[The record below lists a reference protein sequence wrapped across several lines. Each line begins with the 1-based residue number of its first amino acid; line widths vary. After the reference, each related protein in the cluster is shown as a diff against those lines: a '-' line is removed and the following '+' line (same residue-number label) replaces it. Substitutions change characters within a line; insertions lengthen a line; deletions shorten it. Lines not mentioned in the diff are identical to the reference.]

1 MTLKI
6 SLNYSPNFSPK
17 RRISRNIKFIV
28 IHYTGMPN
36 EKKAID
42 KLTDIKSKVSC
53 HYFIKKNGK
62 VILMVPELYVAW
74 HAGISNWKN
83 FESINK
89 FSIGIE
95 VQNRGH
101 AHGYHKFSMAQI
113 NSLISLCSKLIKKYK
128 IQNRNVLAHS
138 DVSYNRKIDPGEKFP
153 WKILAKNKIG
163 NWHNFDQKLLKK
175 LRKVK
180 TSLIEKK
187 EMIKSLQKIGYFVE
201 QRNSQFIKLIK
212 NFQRRYRPELIDGN
226 IDKECLIIAKKISQL

>member
-1 MTLKI
+1 
-6 SLNYSPNFSPK
+6 
-17 RRISRNIKFIV
+17 
-28 IHYTGMPN
+28 MPN

-113 NSLISLCSKLIKKYK
+113 NSIISLCSKLIKKYK

-153 WKILAKNKIG
+153 WYYLSSKGVGIYPKEISKFVKKTKMQNIKGFFKNL
-163 NWHNFDQKLLKK
+163 H
-175 LRKVK
+175 
-180 TSLIEKK
+180 
-187 EMIKSLQKIGYFVE
+187 KIGYRYLSVKFKKK
-201 QRNSQFIKLIK
+201 IIK
-212 NFQRRYRPELIDGN
+212 NFQRRFRQRKIDG
-226 IDKECLIIAKKISQL
+226 ILDSETMKISQVLAKKPNIS